1 MANKTIA
8 STTQQD
14 GKAKELVVD
23 ARFVM
28 RSYEQKD
35 DKGNKTTK
43 EYLSFELIEPFGSDE
58 LFKDVPLKAKWD
70 KYDEK
75 TNRLVRPDRVFEYMS
90 YYARKALRSAP
101 EVHVKVT
108 IKPVKYKSKKSGD
121 MVTYAAM
128 FADPTFVEL
137 EEEKAVEVVVKGA
150 QLAIDFEL
158 LAGKALGIKFTSNP
172 DPYDSGLMDD

>member
-1 MANKTIA
+1 MANKTTTP
-8 STTQQD
+8 TTQQD

-28 RSYEQKD
+28 RSYQKSD
-35 DKGNKTTK
+35 DKGNKTDVP
-43 EYLSFELIEPFGSDE
+43 YLSFELIEPFGSDE

-70 KYDEK
+70 KYDDK

-90 YYARKALRSAP
+90 YYARKALRTAP
-101 EVHVKVT
+101 EVPVKVT
-108 IKPVKYKSKKSGD
+108 IKPITYPSKKKNQ
-121 MVTYAAM
+121 MVTYAGM

-137 EEEKAVEVVVKGA
+137 ADERPVEVVVKGA
-150 QLAIDFEL
+150 QFAIDFEL
-158 LAGKALGIKFTSNP
+158 LAGRALGIKFTPNA